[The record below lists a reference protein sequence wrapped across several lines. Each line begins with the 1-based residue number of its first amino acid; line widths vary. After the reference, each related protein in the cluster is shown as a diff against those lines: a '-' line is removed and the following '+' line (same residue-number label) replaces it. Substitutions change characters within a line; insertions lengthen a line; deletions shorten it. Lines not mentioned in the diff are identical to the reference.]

1 MYKVHKIERD
11 NAWVIN
17 EVSKELTQLKLI
29 KFHPEYGNFYAFNSI
44 HAMPHQRKLMFDLVQ
59 QHNSIG
65 MDKEELKNEMKEIM
79 QMLEKKEQGYEM
91 KIYKKASTI
100 DQIAT
105 DFWDYRQTSLL
116 ICSLCIIH
124 ESDLDL
130 IGVFDQ
136 EKAQKYINE
145 WAKDEELL
153 SFFLTI
159 TQKLCNNLI
168 NKFHGIF
175 PTFLVEHP
183 PVESQISITDF
194 PEQKSLIIKLKN
206 LLTKLRISK

>member
-1 MYKVHKIERD
+1 MYKIHKIERD

-29 KFHPEYGNFYAFNSI
+29 KDHPEYGKFYAFNSI
-44 HAMPHQRKLMFDLVQ
+44 NAMPHQRKLMFDIIQ

-65 MDKEELKNEMKEIM
+65 MDKEDLKNEMKEIIE
-79 QMLEKKEQGYEM
+79 MLEKREQGYEM

-100 DQIAT
+100 EQIAT

-130 IGVFDQ
+130 IGIFDQ

-145 WAKDEELL
+145 WGKDEELL
-153 SFFLTI
+153 GFFLTI

-168 NKFHGIF
+168 NKFQGSF
-175 PTFLVEHP
+175 PTYLVESLTM
-183 PVESQISITDF
+183 ESQISINEF
-194 PEQKSLIIKLKN
+194 PEQKSLISKLKN

>member
-11 NAWVIN
+11 NAWVLN

-29 KFHPEYGNFYAFNSI
+29 KFHPEYGNFYTFTGI
-44 HAMPHQRKLMFDLVQ
+44 HNMPHQRKLTFDLMQ
-59 QHNSIG
+59 QYNSIG
-65 MDKEELKNEMKEIM
+65 MAKEELQNEMKDII
-79 QMLEKKEQGYEM
+79 QMLEKREQGYEM

-100 DQIAT
+100 YDITT

-116 ICSLCIIH
+116 ICSLCIIP

-130 IGVFDQ
+130 IGIFDQ

-145 WAKDEELL
+145 WGKDEELL
-153 SFFLTI
+153 GFFLTI

-168 NKFHGIF
+168 NKCQGSF
-175 PTFLVEHP
+175 PTFLVESLP
-183 PVESQISITDF
+183 MESQISIIEE
-194 PEQKSLIIKLKN
+194 PRPKRLISKLKN